1 MTPSSLTLT
10 LLRHG
15 RSRADDERVHEG
27 RYDSPLTEVGERQAA
42 KLAAYW
48 QQYPPGFERV
58 VCSSLVRAR
67 RTAEVIGEALGL
79 EVTPSDAWREFDNGP
94 LAGLSFDEAERRY
107 PEPMFR
113 HRFEQ
118 YTPDGGE
125 PYAATSR
132 RISGALEQLVQSS
145 YTNVLVVAHGGCLN
159 VALRDLLRAPVLTSF
174 AFGDTS
180 FAEVTVARRSDQ
192 VGLLSLN
199 RKPHLGEE

>member
-1 MTPSSLTLT
+1 MTRSSLTLT

-48 QQYPPGFERV
+48 QENPSGFEQV
-58 VCSSLVRAR
+58 VCSSLIRAR
-67 RTAEVIGEALGL
+67 RTAEVIGEVLGL

-94 LAGLSFDEAERRY
+94 VAGLPYDEAKKRY
-107 PEPMFR
+107 PEPPFR

-118 YTPDGGE
+118 FTADGGE
-125 PYAATSR
+125 SYAAFSR
-132 RISGALEQLVQSS
+132 RISEALEQLMQSS
-145 YTNVLVVAHGGCLN
+145 CANVLVVAHGGCLN
-159 VALRDLLRAPVLTSF
+159 VALRDLLQVPVQTSF

-180 FAEVTVARRSDQ
+180 FAEVLVSRQANQ
-192 VGLLSLN
+192 VRLLSLN
-199 RKPHLGEE
+199 RTPHLEGE

>member
-1 MTPSSLTLT
+1 MTRGASLITALWRVSALT
-10 LLRHG
+10 
-15 RSRADDERVHEG
+15 
-27 RYDSPLTEVGERQAA
+27 RQ
-42 KLAAYW
+42 
-48 QQYPPGFERV
+48 
-58 VCSSLVRAR
+58 S
-67 RTAEVIGEALGL
+67 
-79 EVTPSDAWREFDNGP
+79 
-94 LAGLSFDEAERRY
+94 AGILNLC
-107 PEPMFR
+107 FR

>member
-1 MTPSSLTLT
+1 MTRSSLTLT

-48 QQYPPGFERV
+48 QEYPPGFELA

-67 RTAEVIGEALGL
+67 RTAEIIGEALGL
-79 EVTPSDAWREFDNGP
+79 EVTPSDVWREFDNGP
-94 LAGLSFDEAERRY
+94 VAGLSFEEAERRY
-107 PEPMFR
+107 PEPTFR
-113 HRFEQ
+113 HRFET
-118 YTPDGGE
+118 YTQDGGE
-125 PYAATSR
+125 SYAATSR
-132 RISGALEQLVQSS
+132 RISEALERLVQSS

-159 VALRDLLRAPVLTSF
+159 VALRDLLQVPVQISF

-180 FAEVTVARRSDQ
+180 FAEVLVSRQSEQ
-192 VGLLSLN
+192 VRLLSFN
-199 RKPHLGEE
+199 RTPHLTEA